1 MTHSKS
7 HHSNRRAVQAARA
20 DFLTNAL
27 RDHLPPGSLWHEK
40 RFAVAQLES
49 LVIVSTGGMYNVDTF
64 DRTDW
69 TFTPQ
74 EEIVAF
80 DDLGIRVRHQE
91 DTHESLSEIAIKE
104 ILQSANLNFET
115 LLADDRGALT
125 SWFRRITCTIE
136 FTSPDDDIQRHAQ
149 TLIVK
154 VAAVLDLPVTYIPYV
169 IRDLWL
175 PTSDW
180 AHSSE
185 SPEDTRRA
193 FEFVLDEPWGTE
205 LLTQR
210 IQSAI
215 HATPRLSARG
225 LHGTVSS
232 DPPINDLHL
241 IGRYF

>member
-1 MTHSKS
+1 MAFSKRR
-7 HHSNRRAVQAARA
+7 HDYRRAVQAARA

-27 RDHLPPGSLWHEK
+27 RKHLPPGSLWHEK
-40 RFAVAQLES
+40 RFAAAQLES
-49 LVIVSTGGMYNVDTF
+49 LVIVSTGGMYDVDTF
-64 DRTDW
+64 DRTDL
-69 TFTPQ
+69 TFAPR
-74 EEIVAF
+74 EEIAAF

-91 DTHESLSEIAIKE
+91 DTHETLSEVAIKE
-104 ILQSANLNFET
+104 ILQSANLDFET
-115 LLADDRGALT
+115 LLADERGALT
-125 SWFRRITCTIE
+125 SSFRRITCTIE

-149 TLIVK
+149 TLIAK

-169 IRDLWL
+169 ARDLWL
-175 PTSDW
+175 PTSDYPDGR
-180 AHSSE
+180 E
-185 SPEDTRRA
+185 MPENARRA

-215 HATPRLSARG
+215 HANRRLSARG